1 MLSETADIET
11 ASDDY
16 ATRFSGPAGE
26 FFLNRQTRLTLDIL
40 KNQPKARVLDIGGGH
55 AQLAKPL
62 VDNGYDV
69 TVTGSDNKCEARLKK
84 SIPSGKYKYI
94 TTNSLHLPFEDRSF
108 DVVLS
113 FRLLPHITEWQQLIS
128 EMCRIS
134 KQCVVFDYPDKR
146 SSNIMYRHLFP
157 MKSRMEKNT
166 RPFTLFSRSEVATE
180 LTKHNFSW
188 PEFKPEFFLPMVLH
202 RKLQNKK
209 ISSAIETFFSAT
221 AMTKVLGSPVIVH
234 GTRKNRPL

>member
-26 FFLNRQTRLTLDIL
+26 FFLNRQTKLTLDIL
-40 KNQPKARVLDIGGGH
+40 KNRPKARVLDIGGGH
-55 AQLAKPL
+55 AQLATPL
-62 VDNGYDV
+62 VENGYDV
-69 TVTGSDNKCEARLKK
+69 TVTGSDDSCEARLKQ
-84 SIPSGKYKYI
+84 SIPSGNYTYI
-94 TTNSLHLPFEDRSF
+94 TCNSLHLPFEDQSF

-146 SSNIMYRHLFP
+146 SSNIMSKQLFSI
-157 MKSRMEKNT
+157 KKKIEKNT
-166 RPFTLFSRSEVATE
+166 RPFMLFSRSEVATE
-180 LTKHNFSW
+180 LTKHEFLW
-188 PEFKPEFFLPMVLH
+188 PEFRPEFFLPMVIH
-202 RKLQNKK
+202 RKLQNKT
-209 ISSAIETFFSAT
+209 ISSAMEAFFGAT
-221 AMTKVLGSPVIVH
+221 AMTKMLGSPIIVH
-234 GTRKNRPL
+234 GTRKD